1 MPPLV
6 EPVDG
11 PELDRVITAL
21 LNMTGVVHRILD
33 EEIGDGPPDSTGLEV
48 IDRAA
53 LRLRSMLVLFEEHHS
68 DRELASITEFLAL
81 ATIMVA
87 EQGGWDDCFYPDA
100 EAPLN

>member
-6 EPVDG
+6 EPIEG

-21 LNMTGVVHRILD
+21 LNVTGVVHRVVD
-33 EEIGDGPPDSTGLEV
+33 EEVGDEPLRDNGLEV

-53 LRLRSMLVLFEEHHS
+53 HRLRGMLVLFEEHHS
-68 DRELASITEFLAL
+68 DAELASITEFLAL
-81 ATIMVA
+81 ATILMA

-100 EAPLN
+100 DLPYS

>member
-6 EPVDG
+6 EPIDG

-21 LNMTGVVHRILD
+21 LNMTGVVHRVV
-33 EEIGDGPPDSTGLEV
+33 EAEIGNVAMGGDGVEV

-53 LRLRSMLVLFEEHHS
+53 LRLRSMLVLFEEHHT

-87 EQGGWDDCFYPDA
+87 EQGGWDDVFYPDA
-100 EAPLN
+100 DVPFS